1 VFLCYTGFEVIFP
14 LAAFLISRLPDSY
27 YRLFFYVSWVG
38 KAVEVALSFAVI
50 YEIFSHVFHSYDA
63 LQRLGSLL
71 FRWCLVVLLMLA
83 VVTAASEAGSDAS
96 RLISAILLLQR
107 SLSVVQC
114 GLLFFLFLFAS
125 YFGVVWRHYVVGIT
139 LGFGI
144 FGTMELAT
152 STLRTHL
159 GPGFDGVYNI
169 VLPLAYNCSVLIW
182 LTYLLKPQADQSKV
196 QIVPRNELEEWN
208 QELQQLLLR

>member
-1 VFLCYTGFEVIFP
+1 MSLHRFIITYPTWIISVILQVVIVTTILRRRMYREFPLFLCYTLSQIIF
-14 LAAFLISRLPDSY
+14 AVAGILISLLPDSY

-38 KAVEVALSFAVI
+38 KGAEVALSFAVI

-83 VVTAASEAGSDAS
+83 VVTAASEVGSDAS

-144 FGTMELAT
+144 FGTM
-152 STLRTHL
+152 RL
-159 GPGFDGVYNI
+159 G
-169 VLPLAYNCSVLIW
+169 
-182 LTYLLKPQADQSKV
+182 LTRSML
-196 QIVPRNELEEWN
+196 
-208 QELQQLLLR
+208 